1 MSLRGF
7 HTTCD
12 TIVLKD
18 KHILSSRCKRPDGT
32 YSFSEIDL
40 NDCLG
45 NNNGKF
51 VWGGESFADS
61 ASQVHLALEWGEG
74 RPMLHAQLNDWH
86 GSVQSASV
94 NLGECIQNEAGGLEY
109 MHC

>member
-1 MSLRGF
+1 M
-7 HTTCD
+7 
-12 TIVLKD
+12 
-18 KHILSSRCKRPDGT
+18 
-32 YSFSEIDL
+32 
-40 NDCLG
+40 
-45 NNNGKF
+45 
-51 VWGGESFADS
+51 DS
-61 ASQVHLALEWGEG
+61 ASQVNLALEGGEG

>member
-7 HTTCD
+7 HTTSD

-18 KHILSSRCKRPDGT
+18 KHILSSRCKRPDGS

-45 NNNGKF
+45 NNNGKLL
-51 VWGGESFADS
+51 V
-61 ASQVHLALEWGEG
+61 
-74 RPMLHAQLNDWH
+74 
-86 GSVQSASV
+86 SV
-94 NLGECIQNEAGGLEY
+94 
-109 MHC
+109 

>member
-1 MSLRGF
+1 MLR
-7 HTTCD
+7 CACA
-12 TIVLKD
+12 L
-18 KHILSSRCKRPDGT
+18 
-32 YSFSEIDL
+32 
-40 NDCLG
+40 
-45 NNNGKF
+45 GKF
-51 VWGGESFADS
+51 VWGGESFVDS
-61 ASQVHLALEWGEG
+61 ASQVHLALEVGEG